1 MKWFTP
7 PPRHLE
13 NEVRVARV
21 ASATE
26 RGWECNRVAA
36 ALSGSP
42 GYLGFPGQK
51 SVAKLPF
58 TIIPGSSSRSDYIVA
73 SLAALTKEQLH
84 PSCCG
89 SHLLGVYLLEH
100 SLMFLFVR
108 TSLGSLLIANRPE

>member
-1 MKWFTP
+1 MGVQSRGRRT
-7 PPRHLE
+7 E
-13 NEVRVARV
+13 RVA
-21 ASATE
+21 
-26 RGWECNRVAA
+26 GLLWF
-36 ALSGSP
+36 SGR
-42 GYLGFPGQK
+42 QK

-89 SHLLGVYLLEH
+89 SHLQGVYLLEH

-108 TSLGSLLIANRPE
+108 TSLGSLLIGDRPE